1 MKKEAWL
8 LFERIMRVVMTKVL
22 GIFGM
27 ELKDETWEK
36 FMQFVKFCIVGV
48 SNFLISYVIYSI
60 LVLRGYS
67 KEFSNLMGF
76 LISVLNSYYWNS
88 RYVFKETE
96 PKQRSWI
103 KSLLKTYMSYLFSG
117 LVLTELLLILWVDIL
132 GIPQLLAPILSLF
145 ITTPVNFIANKLWA
159 FRKE

>member
-8 LFERIMRVVMTKVL
+8 FFEKILRVVMTKVF

-27 ELKDETWEK
+27 ELKDGTWEK
-36 FMQFVKFCIVGV
+36 IMQFAKFCIVGV

-60 LVLRGYS
+60 LILRGYN

-88 RYVFKETE
+88 RYVFKDTGQ
-96 PKQRSWI
+96 KKRSWI
-103 KSLLKTYMSYLFSG
+103 KSLFKTYMSYMFSG
-117 LVLTELLLILWVDIL
+117 LVLTELLLILWVDVL
-132 GIPQLLAPILSLF
+132 GIPQLLAPVLSLL

-159 FRKE
+159 FRRE